1 MIFRKKVR
9 AGTLL
14 YALLMLGIFSLLL
27 QFYLQSQ
34 VAIAHGTVARKEEG
48 QAYLMAVLTRDEVLS
63 AKGSEDKEISRN
75 FLSGEVDFT
84 AGKSHYS
91 RTKEEIQV
99 KVTMDSG
106 KAYTYRFLTLKGK
119 DKQ

>member
-34 VAIAHGTVARKEEG
+34 IAIAHGTVSRKEEG
-48 QAYLMAVLTRDEVLS
+48 KAYLMAVLTRDEVLFD
-63 AKGSEDKEISRN
+63 KGKEKEDPKTP
-75 FLSGEVDFT
+75 LSGEVDFT
-84 AGKSHYS
+84 AGKSQY
-91 RTKEEIQV
+91 TEKKEEIQV
-99 KVTMDSG
+99 RVTMDSG
-106 KAYTYRFLTLKGK
+106 KVYTYRFLTSKVK
-119 DKQ
+119 EK

>member
-34 VAIAHGTVARKEEG
+34 VAIAHGTAARKEEG
-48 QAYLMAVLTRDEVLS
+48 QAYLMAILTRDEVLS
-63 AKGSEDKEISRN
+63 NRSKEKN
-75 FLSGEVDFT
+75 EKTEHADSGEVEFT
-84 AGKSHYS
+84 KGKGQYAQ
-91 RTKEEIQV
+91 TKENLQV
-99 KVTMDSG
+99 NIFMDSG
-106 KAYTYRFLTLKGK
+106 KKYMYRFLISTEKRE
-119 DKQ
+119 

>member
-1 MIFRKKVR
+1 MIFQKKVR

-34 VAIAHGTVARKEEG
+34 IAIAHGTVARKEEG

-63 AKGSEDKEISRN
+63 DKEKEDPKTP
-75 FLSGEVDFT
+75 LSGEVDFT
-84 AGKSHYS
+84 AGKSQY
-91 RTKEEIQV
+91 TEKKEEIQV
-99 KVTMDSG
+99 RVTMDSG
-106 KAYTYRFLTLKGK
+106 KVYTYRFLTSKVK
-119 DKQ
+119 EK